1 MADRIYTRVGDSGET
16 SLVGGRKACKSG
28 PLIQALGD
36 LDEASCA
43 LGLARM
49 ALDSDIPTDAT
60 IDDVLHSIQNRL
72 LDCCAMLAAPPD
84 AVGRGAF
91 VSQADVTE
99 LERFIDE
106 RACAMAGTS
115 TFVLPGGSE
124 RSARLHLARAVV
136 RRAERSVVLCSA
148 EEPVDPVLLAYI
160 NRLSD
165 VLFVMARCMTD
176 ATSETACRWTPDG

>member
-1 MADRIYTRVGDSGET
+1 MADSIYTGAGDSGET
-16 SLVGGRKACKSG
+16 SLSGGRKTSKSG
-28 PLIQALGD
+28 SRIQALGD

-43 LGLARM
+43 LGLARA
-49 ALDSDIPTDAT
+49 ALDPDSPTGSDIDDA
-60 IDDVLHSIQNRL
+60 LHSIQNRL

-91 VSQADVTE
+91 VSQADVAE

-106 RACAMAGTS
+106 RACSMAGAS

-124 RSARLHLARAVV
+124 RSARIHLARAVV
-136 RRAERSVVLCSA
+136 RRAERSVVQCAA
-148 EEPVDPVLLAYI
+148 EEPVDPVLLAYV

-165 VLFVMARCMTD
+165 VLFVMARCLTD
-176 ATSETACRWTPDG
+176 TTSETDRRWTPDG